1 MYKYPIDIVV
11 EITKAFRNI
20 VDSKL
25 PHLLENP
32 QVELFAGRVDDKGKK
47 YDYEYSELSSKYF
60 DTEIKYDGYQKSI
73 FLTDYHNN
81 KYVIRIDCLED
92 LEKSDSI

>member
-1 MYKYPIDIVV
+1 MYKYPLDIVV

-32 QVELFAGRVDDKGKK
+32 KMETFFGYVNDKGEKFY
-47 YDYEYSELSSKYF
+47 YDNPPSDNYLNSV
-60 DTEIKYDGYQKSI
+60 IKYEDYQKSI
-73 FLTDYHNN
+73 FLTDYHGN